1 MENAHEDVTD
11 LQCNRTNE
19 RKPAMRVEN
28 MPKSAKT
35 TQIRENNP
43 NPSPMQ
49 ATDQEC
55 RPSNSL
61 LVTHMLTIAH
71 RSEDR
76 THKKRRE
83 ERHVKPRL

>member
-19 RKPAMRVEN
+19 RKPAMRR
-28 MPKSAKT
+28 KHAKT
-35 TQIRENNP
+35 REHAS

-49 ATDQEC
+49 ATNQEC
-55 RPSNSL
+55 QPSNSL

-71 RSEDR
+71 RNEDR
-76 THKKRRE
+76 TS
-83 ERHVKPRL
+83 

>member
-1 MENAHEDVTD
+1 MENAHVDVTD

-28 MPKSAKT
+28 MPESAKT
-35 TQIRENNP
+35 PP

-49 ATDQEC
+49 ATNQEC
-55 RPSNSL
+55 QPSNSL

>member
-28 MPKSAKT
+28 MPKPANT
-35 TQIRENNP
+35 PQIRFRCKPRIRNV
-43 NPSPMQ
+43 SRQ
-49 ATDQEC
+49 
-55 RPSNSL
+55 NSL

-71 RSEDR
+71 RNEDR
-76 THKKRRE
+76 TS
-83 ERHVKPRL
+83 

>member
-35 TQIRENNP
+35 TQICL
-43 NPSPMQ
+43 Q
-49 ATDQEC
+49 C
-55 RPSNSL
+55 
-61 LVTHMLTIAH
+61 
-71 RSEDR
+71 
-76 THKKRRE
+76 
-83 ERHVKPRL
+83 KPRIRNVVRQIAC

>member
-35 TQIRENNP
+35 PQIRFR
-43 NPSPMQ
+43 
-49 ATDQEC
+49 C
-55 RPSNSL
+55 
-61 LVTHMLTIAH
+61 
-71 RSEDR
+71 
-76 THKKRRE
+76 
-83 ERHVKPRL
+83 KPRIRNISLQMAC